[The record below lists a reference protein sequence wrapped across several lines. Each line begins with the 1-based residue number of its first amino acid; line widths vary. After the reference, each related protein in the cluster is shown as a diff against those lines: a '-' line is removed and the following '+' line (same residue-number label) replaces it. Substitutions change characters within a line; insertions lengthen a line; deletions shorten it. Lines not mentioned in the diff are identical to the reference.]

1 MNVTISNPYSFTLA
15 LKDITVTW
23 NDDKGH
29 TEGNKKLSLQRVTVG
44 GVTVWTG
51 NTNNQSTITI
61 PTTAAM
67 GSGSTTVSFH
77 FDQSYD
83 NPDTT
88 ERVYINWTTPGCT
101 AFPVDTND

>member
-1 MNVTISNPYSFTLA
+1 MNVTISNPYSFTLV

-29 TEGNKKLSLQRVTVG
+29 LVGDKKLSLQRVTVG

-61 PTTAAM
+61 PTTAIM
-67 GSGSTTVSFH
+67 GPGNTTVSFH

-83 NPDTT
+83 NPDGT
-88 ERVYINWTTPGCT
+88 EYVYINWTTPGCT
-101 AFPVDTND
+101 GNPVDAD